1 MRASKCSSGVCSP
14 RINFSTGTRFD
25 ALVGLLAAFCR
36 PEEPAIGFLHGPS
49 EESGL
54 HDAEHVDGG
63 QAQHFILAASSQTA
77 TAGAIAP
84 VLSESSP
91 ADGLVDSI
99 AKLTRL
105 RGLAGFRDA
114 RLL

>member
-36 PEEPAIGFLHGPS
+36 PEEPTIGFLHGPS

-84 VLSESSP
+84 ALSESSP

-99 AKLTRL
+99 AKLSY
-105 RGLAGFRDA
+105 
-114 RLL
+114 